1 MGRISRLNTTLFFS
15 PLEIQNMK
23 LWLKADAITGLADGD
38 LVETWVDSSPNSR
51 TVNQTTEALRP
62 IYKTN
67 AINGLPVVR
76 FDGTRWMTSNLPN
89 GAGFYPSVTIFLLF
103 RTAVDGTNM
112 DIIGSH
118 SSFSLFVRKADTNKM
133 NAGKVNQVGLLS
145 SNGTVM
151 ANQVKCVTLNLK
163 SDATRLGIFKI
174 DRVLDNSVVTGNYP
188 AGSGNLQVGTEAS
201 GDYLLTG
208 DIGEIII
215 YTTILTTDEMLNV
228 ETYLMNKWGIL

>member
-89 GAGFYPSVTIFLLF
+89 GTGFYPSVTIFLLF

-112 DIIGSH
+112 DIIGSN
-118 SSFSLFVRKADTNKM
+118 SGYSLFVRKADTNKM
-133 NAGKVNQVGLLS
+133 YAGKVNHVGLLS

-151 ANQVKCVTLNLK
+151 AGQVKCVTLNLK

-201 GDYLLTG
+201 GNYLLTG